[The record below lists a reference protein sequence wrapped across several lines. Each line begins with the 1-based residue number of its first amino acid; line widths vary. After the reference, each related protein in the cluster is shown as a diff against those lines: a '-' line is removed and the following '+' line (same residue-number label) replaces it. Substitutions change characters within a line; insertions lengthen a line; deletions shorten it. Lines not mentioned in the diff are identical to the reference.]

1 MLYKVFFVSGSTDIL
16 EANSAAEARDA
27 ATKDFGRVRRVK
39 VLDEPDDDLD
49 LEEGEEEEENE
60 GEEGEGE
67 EEQEGEPA
75 AGRKAGRAGK
85 NRPPRDA

>member
-27 ATKDFGRVRRVK
+27 ATKDFGRVRRVM
-39 VLDEPDDDLD
+39 VLDEPDDDLEGPD
-49 LEEGEEEEENE
+49 EEEGDE

-67 EEQEGEPA
+67 GEQEGQPA